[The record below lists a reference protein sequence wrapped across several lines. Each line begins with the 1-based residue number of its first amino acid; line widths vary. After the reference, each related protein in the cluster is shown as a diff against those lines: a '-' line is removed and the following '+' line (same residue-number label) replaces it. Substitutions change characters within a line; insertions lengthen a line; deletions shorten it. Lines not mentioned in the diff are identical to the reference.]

1 MKVSITDLTNKTT
14 IKLQNKT
21 DAEKPIK
28 KRKQN
33 NSKRSKKRK

>member
-1 MKVSITDLTNKTT
+1 MKISIADVTNKTT

-21 DAEKPIK
+21 NSEKPIK
-28 KRKQN
+28 NRKQN